1 MGHSPDQAHAGAN
14 VHRARGQLMETC
26 GSARRGGQRRRARS
40 GAGAANLLLIDRHRR
55 PAASP
60 VLVAANLLLRPPR
73 GVAGAAAERAA
84 AHGDVLLVRAV
95 PRWEEASG
103 KRPLQ
108 RGQRSG
114 MCTKLIW
121 HQERYIS
128 QVEALHTAPASY
140 RSNWRYISL
149 ALHIGPAAMC
159 SAGAGTYRPGLLCT
173 ASGNIAQ
180 HWREKRSRDHT
191 TSG

>member
-60 VLVAANLLLRPPR
+60 VPVAANLLLRPPR
-73 GVAGAAAERAA
+73 GVAAFAAVERDA

-95 PRWEEASG
+95 PRWEEASAARTEFG
-103 KRPLQ
+103 HGTKRATYHRL
-108 RGQRSG
+108 R
-114 MCTKLIW
+114 
-121 HQERYIS
+121 RYS
-128 QVEALHTAPASY
+128 S
-140 RSNWRYISL
+140 
-149 ALHIGPAAMC
+149 
-159 SAGAGTYRPGLLCT
+159 TYRPCFISVKLAVHIAGAT
-173 ASGNIAQ
+173 YRSG
-180 HWREKRSRDHT
+180 SDV
-191 TSG
+191 

>member
-14 VHRARGQLMETC
+14 VHRARGQVMETC

-40 GAGAANLLLIDRHRR
+40 GAGAANLCLIDRHRR

-60 VLVAANLLLRPPR
+60 VLVAATLLLRR
-73 GVAGAAAERAA
+73 AAVERDA

-95 PRWEEASG
+95 PRWEEASAARTAFG
-103 KRPLQ
+103 HGTQ
-108 RGQRSG
+108 
-114 MCTKLIW
+114 LIW
-121 HQERYIS
+121 HQARYIS
-128 QVEALHTAPASY
+128 QAEALHTAPASY

-159 SAGAGTYRPGLLCT
+159 SAGAGTYRPGLLRT

>member
-60 VLVAANLLLRPPR
+60 VLVAATLLLRPPR
-73 GVAGAAAERAA
+73 GVAGAAAERDA

-95 PRWEEASG
+95 PRWEEASAARTEFG
-103 KRPLQ
+103 HGTQ
-108 RGQRSG
+108 
-114 MCTKLIW
+114 LIW

-128 QVEALHTAPASY
+128 QAEALHTAPASY

>member
-60 VLVAANLLLRPPR
+60 VPVAANLLLRPPR
-73 GVAGAAAERAA
+73 GVAAFAAVERDA
-84 AHGDVLLVRAV
+84 AHRDVLPVRAV
-95 PRWEEASG
+95 PRLEEASAARTAFG
-103 KRPLQ
+103 HGTQ
-108 RGQRSG
+108 
-114 MCTKLIW
+114 LIW
-121 HQERYIS
+121 HQARYIS
-128 QVEALHTAPASY
+128 QADALHTAPASY

-180 HWREKRSRDHT
+180 HWREKRRRDHT

>member
-60 VLVAANLLLRPPR
+60 VPVAANLLLRPPR
-73 GVAGAAAERAA
+73 GVAAFAAVERDA

-95 PRWEEASG
+95 PRWEEASAA
-103 KRPLQ
+103 R
-108 RGQRSG
+108 
-114 MCTKLIW
+114 
-121 HQERYIS
+121 
-128 QVEALHTAPASY
+128 TAFG
-140 RSNWRYISL
+140 L
-149 ALHIGPAAMC
+149 AH
-159 SAGAGTYRPGLLCT
+159 S
-173 ASGNIAQ
+173 
-180 HWREKRSRDHT
+180 
-191 TSG
+191 